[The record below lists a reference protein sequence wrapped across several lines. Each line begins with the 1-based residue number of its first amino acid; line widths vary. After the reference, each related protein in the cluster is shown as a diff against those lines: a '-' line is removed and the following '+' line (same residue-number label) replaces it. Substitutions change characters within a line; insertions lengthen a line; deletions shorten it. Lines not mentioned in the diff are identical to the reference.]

1 MATLKS
7 KGLIIPFVVMP
18 TIYIAVKISCANILL
33 FEIKPSIIALF
44 VWVEAV
50 HRKAN
55 VLPDAMPKA
64 DMVCL
69 FQRLSQTNLAI
80 PLNESSKCLREL
92 SETPE
97 GIYCFYT

>member
-1 MATLKS
+1 
-7 KGLIIPFVVMP
+7 MP
-18 TIYIAVKISCANILL
+18 TIYIAVEISCANILL
-33 FEIKPSIIALF
+33 FEIKPSIVALF

-69 FQRLSQTNLAI
+69 FQRLSQTNLAT
-80 PLNESSKCLREL
+80 PLNESSKRLKELREM
-92 SETPE
+92 SK
-97 GIYCFYT
+97 GI